1 MIRPLTD
8 AERAVWNR
16 EQPGA
21 RVTSDLQAENGPH
34 PNLRASHVRRLA
46 LQAQGLAAF
55 HQLHN
60 NAKALQAELDRIIK
74 EATT

>member
-55 HQLHN
+55 HQLHDN
-60 NAKALQAELDRIIK
+60 VAALRIELDRIIK
-74 EATT
+74 EVNT